1 MASGS
6 ANSRPGFRFNDTCCA
21 PLFLENTFR
30 IFTLDSRLP
39 TFNNPRMS
47 AQLTFGFLGAGKMA
61 TALAKGLVQAKLV
74 NAGRI
79 IASDPI
85 DAARA
90 AFAKEAGVK
99 ATASNLEAIQSA
111 QVLVLAVKP
120 DQVDGVLKEIRGLV
134 TGKHR
139 LCSIAAGVTLA
150 KLESGLANG
159 ARVIRVMPNT
169 PALVGASATAYALGK
184 NATVEDGRL
193 AQKMFSA
200 VGVAFQLKE
209 SLLDAVTGLSGSGP
223 AYVYLII
230 EALSDGGVAAGLPRD
245 VATKLAAQTVFGS
258 AKMALE
264 TGQHP
269 GALKDMVTSPGGT
282 TIEGIHELEK
292 AGVRGA
298 LMSAVRAA
306 AEKSKKLGQ
315 S

>member
-47 AQLTFGFLGAGKMA
+47 AQLTIGFLGAGKMA

-134 TGKHR
+134 TGKHL

-150 KLESGLANG
+150 KLESGLGNG

-184 NATVEDGRL
+184 NATAEDGLL

-282 TIEGIHELEK
+282 TIEGLHELEK

-298 LMSAVRAA
+298 LMNAVRAA